1 MYRGRIKNIHFVGV
15 GGAGM
20 SGLAEVLLNLG
31 YKVSGSDL
39 KATNVTDRLGNLGI
53 NIVIGHRKEHISGAD
68 VVVYSSAVHQDN
80 PEIVESRE
88 QQIPVIPRAEMLAE
102 LMRVKYGIAVAG
114 THGKTTTTSM
124 IAAMLGHAGID
135 PTVVIGGK
143 LNSMGSNAKLGKGEY
158 LVAEADES
166 DGSFVKLSP
175 TIAVVTNID
184 REHMDYYHDMDD
196 VLSNYLSF
204 INKVPFY
211 GCAVLCLDHP
221 NIQSLM
227 PQVARRHVTYGM
239 TVQSDVSAREIEA
252 KEMTTSFSL
261 WYRGERLGRVSLGMP
276 GEHSVYNALAAIA
289 VGLELGVNFQQIA
302 EGLEGFDGVQR
313 RFQLKGKVGDIIIV
327 DDYGHHPEEIK
338 VTLRAA
344 KEGWGR
350 RVVAVFQPHR
360 YTRTRD
366 LLADFF
372 SAFNDADSLV
382 ITDIYPAGE
391 EPIEGVSSNSLFEG
405 IKAHGHKDVVY
416 IPDRGEIVEYLVK
429 HLSPGDL
436 VVTLGAGDIWEVG
449 EGLLEELDGGGEVRE
464 A

>member
-20 SGLAEVLLNLG
+20 SGIAEVLLNLG
-31 YKVSGSDL
+31 YRVSGSDL
-39 KATNVTDRLGNLGI
+39 KATNVTDRLGVLGI
-53 NIVIGHRKEHISGAD
+53 EIVTGHRKEHVSGAD
-68 VVVYSSAVHQDN
+68 VVVYSSAVSQDN

-102 LMRVKYGIAVAG
+102 LMRVKHGIAVAG

-227 PQVARRHVTYGM
+227 PQVTRRHVTYGM
-239 TVQSDVSAREIEA
+239 TVQSDVSARDIEQ
-252 KEMTTSFSL
+252 KEMRTSFTL
-261 WYRGERLGRVSLGMP
+261 WYRGEQLGRVSLGMP

-289 VGLELGVNFQQIA
+289 VGLELGVKFQQIA

-313 RFQLKGKVGDIIIV
+313 RFQLKGEARDIIVV

-338 VTLRAA
+338 VTLKAA

-391 EPIEGVSSNSLFEG
+391 EPIEGISSSALFEG
-405 IKAHGHKDVVY
+405 IKAHSHKDVVY
-416 IPDRGEIVEYLVK
+416 IPDRGGVVEYLMK

-449 EGLLEELDGGGEVRE
+449 EGLLEELNGGGEVRE

>member
-53 NIVIGHRKEHISGAD
+53 DIVIGHSKEHISGAD

-313 RFQLKGKVGDIIIV
+313 RFQLKGKARDVIIV

-382 ITDIYPAGE
+382 I
-391 EPIEGVSSNSLFEG
+391 
-405 IKAHGHKDVVY
+405 
-416 IPDRGEIVEYLVK
+416 
-429 HLSPGDL
+429 
-436 VVTLGAGDIWEVG
+436 
-449 EGLLEELDGGGEVRE
+449 
-464 A
+464 

>member
-20 SGLAEVLLNLG
+20 SGIAEVLLNLG
-31 YKVSGSDL
+31 YRVSGSDL
-39 KATNVTDRLGNLGI
+39 KATGVTDRLGALGI
-53 NIVIGHRKEHISGAD
+53 KIVTGHRKENVSGAD
-68 VVVYSSAVHQDN
+68 VVVYSSAVRQDN

-102 LMRVKYGIAVAG
+102 LMRVKHGIAVAG

-166 DGSFVKLSP
+166 DGSFMKLSP

-184 REHMDYYHDMDD
+184 REHMDYYDDMDD
-196 VLSNYLSF
+196 VLRNYLSF

-211 GCAVLCLDHP
+211 GCAILCLDHP

-227 PQVARRHVTYGM
+227 PSVTRRHVTYGM
-239 TVQSDVSAREIEA
+239 TVQSDVSARDIEQ
-252 KEMTTSFSL
+252 KEMTTSFDL

-289 VGLELGVNFQQIA
+289 VGLELGVDFKEIA

-313 RFQLKGKVGDIIIV
+313 RFQLKGEVGDIIVV

-366 LLADFF
+366 LLSDFF

-382 ITDIYPAGE
+382 VTDIYPAGE
-391 EPIEGVSSNSLFEG
+391 EPIEDVSSMALFEG
-405 IKAHGHKDVVY
+405 IKAHGHKDVIY
-416 IPDRGEIVEYLVK
+416 IPELNDVVEYLVK
-429 HLSPGDL
+429 RLSPGDL
-436 VVTLGAGDIWEVG
+436 IVTLGAGDIWEVG
-449 EGLLEELDGGGEVRE
+449 ERVLEKVDGDREVK
-464 A
+464 AP

>member
-1 MYRGRIKNIHFVGV
+1 
-15 GGAGM
+15 
-20 SGLAEVLLNLG
+20 
-31 YKVSGSDL
+31 
-39 KATNVTDRLGNLGI
+39 
-53 NIVIGHRKEHISGAD
+53 
-68 VVVYSSAVHQDN
+68 
-80 PEIVESRE
+80 
-88 QQIPVIPRAEMLAE
+88 
-102 LMRVKYGIAVAG
+102 
-114 THGKTTTTSM
+114 
-124 IAAMLGHAGID
+124 MLGHAGID

-221 NIQSLM
+221 NIQGLM

-239 TVQSDVSAREIEA
+239 TVQSDVSAREIET

-261 WYRGERLGRVSLGMP
+261 WYRGECLGRVSIGMP
-276 GEHSVYNALAAIA
+276 GEHTVYNALAAIA
-289 VGLELGVNFQQIA
+289 VGLELGLDFKQIA

-366 LLADFF
+366 LLADIF

-391 EPIEGVSSNSLFEG
+391 EPIEGVSSNALFEG

-449 EGLLEELDGGGEVRE
+449 EGLLEELGGGGEVRE